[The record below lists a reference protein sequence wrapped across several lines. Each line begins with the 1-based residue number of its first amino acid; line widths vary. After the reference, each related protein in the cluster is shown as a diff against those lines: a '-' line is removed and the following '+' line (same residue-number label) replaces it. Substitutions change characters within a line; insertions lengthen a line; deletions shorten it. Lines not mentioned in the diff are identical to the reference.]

1 MLSIK
6 DYLIV
11 LITNTSHKAYLLS
24 YALRCSSKLQEIQSL
39 ENFVSIAIQGTQV
52 PIYTNTHCFCIFL
65 IFQNFLFFYEKQIKQ
80 TENNHNKNMKEK
92 QSIKLDANA

>member
-1 MLSIK
+1 MLSIR

-11 LITNTSHKAYLLS
+11 LVTNTSHKTHLLS
-24 YALRCSSKLQEIQSL
+24 CALRFSFKLQEIQSL
-39 ENFVSIAIQGTQV
+39 ENFVLMAIQGTQV

-65 IFQNFLFFYEKQIKQ
+65 IFQKKNFMKKKKSK
-80 TENNHNKNMKEK
+80 TENNQNKNMKEK